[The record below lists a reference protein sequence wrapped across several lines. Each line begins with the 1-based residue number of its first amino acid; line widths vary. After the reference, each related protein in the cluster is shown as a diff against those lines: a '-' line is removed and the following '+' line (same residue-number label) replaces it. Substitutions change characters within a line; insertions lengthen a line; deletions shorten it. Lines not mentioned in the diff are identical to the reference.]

1 MDVSILLHSG
11 QLRCSKKCPSAH
23 SDGTYSQFTASCYK
37 GNFSTGPGSFIP
49 RSLTTFAT
57 VKPLRNDTG
66 YTTMRLTLAE
76 FFDFEPSFCKAPLEY
91 ILENSDDLM
100 RRFPCTKS
108 TATKRRKLS
117 QVSTI
122 PAAIPRIGDIFVSA
136 SQDTNPVMPPVIA
149 LDPVD
154 TEASGAGNG
163 GECSDVPMER
173 GASEDDYVHD
183 EPSSAAAAAD
193 LL

>member
-1 MDVSILLHSG
+1 M
-11 QLRCSKKCPSAH
+11 
-23 SDGTYSQFTASCYK
+23 
-37 GNFSTGPGSFIP
+37 
-49 RSLTTFAT
+49 
-57 VKPLRNDTG
+57 
-66 YTTMRLTLAE
+66 
-76 FFDFEPSFCKAPLEY
+76 
-91 ILENSDDLM
+91 ENSDDLM

-136 SQDTNPVMPPVIA
+136 SQDSNSVIPPVISQ
-149 LDPVD
+149 DPVD
-154 TEASGAGNG
+154 TEASGAGNS

-173 GASEDDYVHD
+173 GASEDDYVQD
-183 EPSSAAAAAD
+183 EPSSVAAAAG